1 MKTFTKIFTDKNFPF
16 LELRYSNSN
25 EHYKKHFHE
34 TFSLGVNKEGL
45 SIYTN
50 EDKDYNLGSNMI
62 SIINPNVVH
71 SCNSCLEVLNVFYM
85 MYLDKQWCA
94 NIQRSINAEVKEFV
108 PIPEDILESKDFYI
122 RYIELCENLFSSLLI
137 QEKENELINFM
148 FDFFCLYLK
157 EVKNEVKDESFEIY
171 EKILHFLN
179 ENYKENISLQDLS
192 QEFDLNPFYIIRL
205 FKKQMNLTPHSY
217 LLNVKVNKA
226 KKYLQEGYSIIITAQ
241 ECGFFDQSHFHKNFY
256 KITTITPKEYKL
268 NFVH

>member
-1 MKTFTKIFTDKNFPF
+1 MKTFTKIFTDKSLPY

-25 EHYKKHFHE
+25 AHYKKHFHE

-50 EDKDYNLGSNMI
+50 ENKDYSLGSNMI

-71 SCNSCLEVLNVFYM
+71 SCNSCSEVLNVFYM
-85 MYLDKQWCA
+85 MYLDKHWCS

-108 PIPEDILESKDFYI
+108 PIPEDILESKEFYF
-122 RYIELCENLFSSLLI
+122 RYIELCKSLFLPLLI

-157 EVKNEVKDESFEIY
+157 EVKKEVKDEIY

-192 QEFDLNPFYIIRL
+192 NEFDLNSFYIIRL

-226 KKYLQEGYSIIITAQ
+226 KKYLQEGHSIISTAQ
-241 ECGFFDQSHFHKNFY
+241 ECGFFDQSHFHRNFL
-256 KITTITPKEYKL
+256 KLTTMSPKEYKK
-268 NFVH
+268 NF